1 MPGPA
6 GVPRHEIIALLQEG
20 HSDRYIG
27 RVLHTNPKRVGRL
40 RTELNLPPADRKA
53 ALTLEQTWQAF
64 TRRTEDGHLA
74 WTGYHRER
82 TCPVLKYRGVDY
94 TARRIAFRIAHQ
106 QEPVGRV
113 LAGCGW
119 APCVDPQ
126 HVEDQ
131 TMRNK
136 YTAIFGEAAA

>member
-20 HSDRYIG
+20 HSDRHIG
-27 RVLHTNPKRVGRL
+27 RLLHTNPKRAAQL
-40 RTELNLPPADRKA
+40 RRELELPAADRKA
-53 ALTLEQTWQAF
+53 ALTLEQTWATF
-64 TRRTEDGHLA
+64 TERTEEGHLA
-74 WTGYHRER
+74 WTGYHREG
-82 TCPVLKYRGVDY
+82 TCPVLKYRGNDY

-113 LAGCGW
+113 LAGCEW
-119 APCVDPQ
+119 PPCVDPR

-131 TMRNK
+131 QMRDQ